1 MKKFAPL
8 LGMLGT
14 GFVGG
19 ELIHGMLA
27 VIGMGVIGGLLGYSG
42 LQKFME
48 MRGDE

>member
-1 MKKFAPL
+1 MKKFAPF

-27 VIGMGVIGGLLGYSG
+27 VVAMGLIGGFLGYSG
-42 LQKFME
+42 FDKYKE
-48 MRGDE
+48 MFEKK